1 VRIGIVGAGIS
12 GLATAF
18 WLQRARPDWQLV
30 IFESAGGPGGA
41 LHTEEIAGF
50 RFEAGCNGFLTNKPD
65 SLDLVRAAG
74 ADPLLMESSALA
86 RKRFLYTDA
95 LHLMPESPRAFIATP
110 LLTGRGKL
118 RVLAELL
125 VPRRRD
131 GADETLEEFG
141 RRRLGREFTD
151 VFLDA
156 MTAGIYASTPA
167 RLSVAAAFP
176 LIVALEREHGG
187 LFRGMLARRRRE
199 AGPGGVLMSFRG
211 GVSTF
216 IEHLRHLVHAE
227 YRFDSRVVA
236 VGRAGP
242 RYAIHTDG
250 AGLEVDRVILATP
263 AHVTAGLVA
272 GLDAAFAARLARI
285 EYSPVA
291 VVGFG
296 YRALAHPL
304 DGFGL
309 LTTAAARQPVLGIL
323 WDGSVFPDRVPPGGK
338 ILRAMLGGQRNPEL
352 ALLPDPDL
360 ITLARAGIRGTLGI
374 DADPDV
380 VFVRR
385 WERGIPNYGPGH
397 LANVAAID
405 AAAAALPGLDLTG
418 NAYHGVAMNDCCRA
432 SRQLAAR
439 IVGDAETRT
448 AAPGRSGN

>member
-18 WLQRARPDWQLV
+18 WLEQARPDWQVVML
-30 IFESAGGPGGA
+30 EAEPGPGGA

-50 RFEAGCNGFLTNKPD
+50 HFEAGCNGFLTNKPD
-65 SLDLVRAAG
+65 SLELVRAAG
-74 ADPLLMESSALA
+74 ADALLLESSALS
-86 RKRFLYTDA
+86 RRRFLYTDA
-95 LHLMPESPRAFIATP
+95 LHPLPESPRAFAMTP
-110 LLTGRGKL
+110 LLTLRGKL

-125 VPRRRD
+125 VPARRD

-141 RRRLGREFTD
+141 RRRLGREFTA

-176 LIVALEREHGG
+176 LIVGLEREHGG
-187 LFRGMLARRRRE
+187 LFRGMLARRRRD

-211 GVSTF
+211 GVGSF
-216 IEHLRHLVHAE
+216 VAHLRRVLRAE
-227 YRFDSRVVA
+227 LRCGSPVVA
-236 VGRAGP
+236 LERTGSRYTIHAGGP
-242 RYAIHTDG
+242 G
-250 AGLEVDRVILATP
+250 VEVDRVIVATP
-263 AHVTAGLVA
+263 AHVATGLVA
-272 GLDAAFAARLARI
+272 GLDPALAARLARI

-296 YRALAHPL
+296 YRGLARPL

-309 LTTAAARQPVLGIL
+309 LTTAAARQPVLGVL
-323 WDGSVFPDRVPPGGK
+323 WDGSIFPDRVPPGGK
-338 ILRAMLGGQRNPEL
+338 ILRALLGGQRNPDL
-352 ALLPDPDL
+352 ALRPEPELVS
-360 ITLARAGIRGTLGI
+360 LARAGIRTTLGV

-397 LANVAAID
+397 LANVAAIGH
-405 AAAAALPGLDLTG
+405 AVAALPGLHLNG

-432 SRQLAAR
+432 SRELAAR
-439 IVGDAETRT
+439 IVAAAGAGT
-448 AAPGRSGN
+448 AAAA

>member
-1 VRIGIVGAGIS
+1 MRIGIVGAGIS

-30 IFESAGGPGGA
+30 IFEAAGGPGGA

-74 ADPLLMESSALA
+74 ADALLMESSALA
-86 RKRFLYTDA
+86 RKRFVYTDG
-95 LHLMPESPRAFIATP
+95 LHLLPESPRAFVATP
-110 LLTGRGKL
+110 LLSVRGKL

-125 VPRRRD
+125 VPARRD
-131 GADETLEEFG
+131 GAEETLAEFG
-141 RRRLGREFTD
+141 YRRLGREFTD

-176 LIVALEREHGG
+176 LIVGLEREHGG
-187 LFRGMLARRRRE
+187 LFRGMLARRKRA

-216 IEHLRHLVHAE
+216 IEHLWHAVRAE
-227 YRFDSRVVA
+227 FRFDSTVVA
-236 VGRAGP
+236 LERSGS
-242 RYAIHTDG
+242 RYTIHADG
-250 AGLEVDRVILATP
+250 ARVETDRIILATP
-263 AHVTAGLVA
+263 AHVAAGLVA
-272 GLDAAFAARLARI
+272 GLDSALAARLARI

-296 YRALAHPL
+296 YRGLAHPL

-309 LTTAAARQPVLGIL
+309 LTTASARQPILGVL

-352 ALLPDPDL
+352 ALLPEPDL
-360 ITLARAGIRGTLGI
+360 IGLARAGIRATLGI
-374 DADPDV
+374 EDAPDV

-405 AAAAALPGLDLTG
+405 AAVAALPGLDLSG

-439 IVGDAETRT
+439 IVGA
-448 AAPGRSGN
+448 G